1 MKYCSTCGNPIPDD
15 AAFCGNCG
23 TPVPQ
28 AQAADGAT
36 SFCRACGRKIPAA
49 APSCPYCGVPTLP
62 VGGPQQPAGPQKRPA
77 ARRRKTG
84 LIIAIVAVVVVVL
97 GVLTVGGLLAA
108 RLFASPV
115 TKFFSYNA
123 ELLSDRVMPL
133 LDTVGDRLDQDQF
146 SSDMTLTGSVDN
158 SAISSYLD
166 NSAITLKT
174 DLDDGS
180 LLLNGEV
187 ELLGSSVLNA
197 TVTYEDG
204 TLGLYLPE
212 LDQNYYVADLSQLIF
227 NITGQRIDL
236 EGLGL
241 PDISTDEIMEV
252 LKPYGEAL
260 IELVNEDSITKEKNV
275 SFSLGALP
283 FSGKCTVYT
292 FSPRA
297 EEYRAMLLKLADLL
311 ENDTNLQELIQK
323 VSQSTS
329 LLTELYTGADY
340 LPYRFSQMTTQA
352 ANDLRTNADSYAR
365 YLEQSRASWSVA
377 VEGGQVR
384 QVKLSAY
391 DSYYGSDSGI
401 VYEAV
406 GDGKSELNEVI
417 YFLEDGSNET
427 ILTNR
432 QTMSGKE
439 TSGTLNIYFDYS
451 DYASINYDM
460 TKDKTSRLGIPYGT
474 FSLWTTEGS
483 PTFSLT
489 VQDGAAGGTDHIL
502 SISNA
507 APMFDYAFSSLNVT
521 LNTTDKT
528 SAKAP
533 DIAPVDVTN
542 YSDDQ
547 IEEIAE
553 RIASRLESDLISNL
567 GPLLYDW

>member
-1 MKYCSTCGNPIPDD
+1 MKYCSTCGNPLPDD

-23 TPVPQ
+23 TPVPRPQ
-28 AQAADGAT
+28 DPAGPT
-36 SFCRACGRKIPAA
+36 SFCRVCGRKIPASA
-49 APSCPYCGVPTLP
+49 ATCPFCGVPTLSAP
-62 VGGPQQPAGPQKRPA
+62 GQPPQFTGQQKAPA
-77 ARRRKTG
+77 AHRRNTG
-84 LIIAIVAVVVVVL
+84 LIIAIVAVAVVVL
-97 GVLTVGGLLAA
+97 GVLAVGGLLAA
-108 RLFASPV
+108 RLFTSPV

-123 ELLSDRVMPL
+123 DLLSDRVMPL
-133 LDTVGDRLDQDQF
+133 LDTVSDSLGQDEF
-146 SSDMTLTGSVDN
+146 SSDMTITGSVDN
-158 SAISSYLD
+158 AAISSYLD

-174 DLDDGS
+174 DLDDDG
-180 LLLNGEV
+180 LLINGEV

-197 TVTYEDG
+197 TVTYKDG
-204 TLGLYLPE
+204 MLGLYLPE
-212 LDQNYYVADLSQLIF
+212 LDQNYYVADLSQLFF
-227 NITGQRIDL
+227 NITGQWIDL
-236 EGLGL
+236 SELGL

-260 IELVNEDSITKEKNV
+260 IELVNKDSITKEKNV
-275 SFSLGALP
+275 SLSLGALP

-323 VSQSTS
+323 IQQSTFSELYMGADLQYEVSQA
-329 LLTELYTGADY
+329 L
-340 LPYRFSQMTTQA
+340 TQA
-352 ANDLRTNADSYAR
+352 ANDLRTNADSYAS
-365 YLEQSRASWSVA
+365 YLEQSHAAWTVA